1 MYIVVEIM
9 WKVQKYCTGV
19 VGMVIDTGYSKKVAT
34 ANTYTG
40 HCWYI
45 CALC

>member
-1 MYIVVEIM
+1 VYIVVEIM

-34 ANTYTG
+34 ATPTQG
-40 HCWYI
+40 I
-45 CALC
+45 VGIM